1 MAANMRG
8 ITVEFRGDT
17 SKLSKALSDVRK
29 EGKNVSGELR
39 QIENSLKF
47 NPDNVTLL
55 EQKEKNLRRAL
66 DSVKDEANLYTQA
79 LEQLDE
85 KKASGIALTEE
96 EQQLYD
102 KLERDLLRC
111 KNQTD
116 SYEQALSDVENQLE
130 GANDELEHTD
140 DAASDA
146 ADALDEAGDAAGEA
160 ASGGFSTLQVALG
173 DLISEG
179 IQRAIDFVGDLVD
192 DAIAASDS
200 LQKFEQTMGFAGFDD
215 ATIQDARA
223 AVQQY
228 ADDTVYELDTIA
240 NTTAQLAANGID
252 DFTGLTQAA
261 GNLNAVAG
269 GNAETFNSVAGVLT
283 QTAGAGKLTTEN
295 WNQLANAIPGASGIL
310 MEKLQEMGAY
320 TGDFREAMANGEI
333 TADEFNA
340 AIMAVGNEPMAVE
353 AATSVSTFEGAMGNL
368 EATVVNGLMSI
379 YDQIGSENITGFITT
394 ISDSIANMTPTIQSG
409 IQFVIDHASQISA
422 GIAGIVA
429 GIAALSAVQA
439 IQTAIGAFQ
448 AWKAA
453 TEGMTIAQRALNLVM
468 AANPIGIVVTIIAAL
483 VAAFITLMATNED
496 FRNKVLGVW
505 ETIKTTIGGALTTIN
520 TTVTGAFNTVRSTVT
535 NAINGA
541 KNAVSTAIN
550 AIKSAFSTAK
560 GAITSAVNAIKNVI
574 GGIGDK
580 IQSVKDKVQSGI
592 DKIKSIINGAHLS
605 LPKFKVPHF
614 KISGG
619 KLPWGIGG
627 QGTKPSISVEWY
639 AKGGI
644 FDVPS
649 IIGVG
654 ERGPEAVLPIDRLSD
669 LMATAISELG
679 GVGGNTYYVFN
690 VDGAVVND
698 TAAMRSNFIGLLEEL
713 AIRAR

>member
-1 MAANMRG
+1 MAASMKG

-17 SKLSKALSDVRK
+17 SKLSKALGDVRK
-29 EGKNVSGELR
+29 ESKNVTTELR

-55 EQKEKNLRRAL
+55 EQKEKNLKRAM
-66 DSVKDEANLYTQA
+66 DAVEDEAKLYRQA

-85 KKASGIALTEE
+85 KKASGAELTQE

-116 SYEQALSDVENQLE
+116 NYAQALSEVESKLE
-130 GANDELEHTD
+130 GSNDELENTD
-140 DAASDA
+140 EAADDA
-146 ADALDEAGDAAGEA
+146 ADALEKAGDSAENAAT
-160 ASGGFSTLQVALG
+160 GGFTILKGALA
-173 DLISEG
+173 DLVSAG
-179 IQRAIDFVGDLVD
+179 IQRALDFVGDLVD

-200 LQKFEQTMGFAGFDD
+200 LQKFGQTMEFAGFDPSEVD
-215 ATIQDARA
+215 AARE

-240 NTTAQLAANGID
+240 TTTAQLAANGID
-252 DFTGLTQAA
+252 DYTGLTQAA

-269 GNAETFNSVAGVLT
+269 GSAETFNSVASVMT

-310 MEKLQEMGAY
+310 MDKLEEMGAY
-320 TGDFREAMANGEI
+320 TGDFREAMAAGEI
-333 TADEFNA
+333 TAEEFNA
-340 AIMAVGNEPMAVE
+340 AIMEVGNEPMAVE

-368 EATVVNGLMSI
+368 EATVINALMAI
-379 YDQIGSENITGFITT
+379 YDGIGSENITGFITGIADGVNELIPYIQT
-394 ISDSIANMTPTIQSG
+394 GMGYIQGFIGGMGPMFSGLSSSMSGPMEAISIA
-409 IQFVIDHASQISA
+409 FER
-422 GIAGIVA
+422 
-429 GIAALSAVQA
+429 
-439 IQTAIGAFQ
+439 IQTAIGPVVQTWAPLIASYFTNVIAPAFGYVVAIIGDLIAFFLLLVDSAGQ
-448 AWKAA
+448 AVQ
-453 TEGMTIAQRALNLVM
+453 G
-468 AANPIGIVVTIIAAL
+468 VVNWFQQLPTNVQAAL
-483 VAAFITLMATNED
+483 DTVRNTATS
-496 FRNKVLGVW
+496 
-505 ETIKTTIGGALTTIN
+505 I
-520 TTVTGAFNTVRSTVT
+520 FNTVRNTIS

-541 KNAVSTAIN
+541 KNAVSSALN
-550 AIKSAFSTAK
+550 SIKSAFSTARSTISGAVDNIKSKFQGIADKINEVK
-560 GAITSAVNAIKNVI
+560 GKVQDAINTLKSII
-574 GGIGDK
+574 SGGIGE
-580 IQSVKDKVQSGI
+580 
-592 DKIKSIINGAHLS
+592 
-605 LPKFKVPHF
+605 LPHFKLPHF

-619 KLPWGIGG
+619 TMPWGIGG

-669 LMATAISELG
+669 LMASAIRDLG
-679 GVGGNTYYVFN
+679 GMGGNTYYVFN
-690 VDGAVVND
+690 CDGAVVNS
-698 TAAMRSNFIGLLEEL
+698 TAEMRAQFAGLITEL
-713 AIRAR
+713 RQRAR

>member
-1 MAANMRG
+1 MAVSMKG

-17 SKLSKALSDVRK
+17 SKLSKALGEVRK
-29 EGKNVSGELR
+29 DSRNVSTELK

-55 EQKEKNLRRAL
+55 EQKEKNLKRAL
-66 DSVKDEANLYTQA
+66 DTVEEEAKLYREA
-79 LEQLDE
+79 LQQLDD
-85 KKASGIALTEE
+85 KKQESGQLTEE

-102 KLERDLLRC
+102 RLERDLLRC

-116 SYEQALSDVENQLE
+116 NYAQALSEVKSKLE
-130 GANDELEHTD
+130 GSNDELEHTD
-140 DAASDA
+140 EAADDA
-146 ADALDEAGDAAGEA
+146 ADALEKAGDSAEGAAT
-160 ASGGFSTLQVALG
+160 GGFTVLKGALA
-173 DLISEG
+173 DLVSAG
-179 IQRAIDFVGDLVD
+179 IQKALDFVGDLVD
-192 DAIAASDS
+192 DAISASDS
-200 LQKFEQTMGFAGFDD
+200 LQKFGQTMEFAGFDPGEVD
-215 ATIQDARA
+215 AARE

-252 DFTGLTQAA
+252 DYTGLTQAA

-269 GNAETFNSVAGVLT
+269 GSAETFNSVAGVLT

-310 MEKLQEMGAY
+310 MDKLEEMGAY
-320 TGDFREAMANGEI
+320 TGDFREAMAAGEI
-333 TADEFNA
+333 TAEEFNA
-340 AIMAVGNEPMAVE
+340 AIMEVGNEPMAVE

-368 EATVVNGLMSI
+368 EATVINALMAI
-379 YDQIGSENITGFITT
+379 YDGIGSENITGFITGIADGVNELIPYIQT
-394 ISDSIANMTPTIQSG
+394 GMGYVQGFIGGMGPMFSGLSSSMAGPMEAISIAFERIQEAIGPVVETWAPLIASY
-409 IQFVIDHASQISA
+409 FTNVIAPSFGYVVAIIGDLIAFFLLLVDSA
-422 GIAGIVA
+422 GQAVQGVVNWFQQLPTNVQ
-429 GIAALSAVQA
+429 AALNAVRN
-439 IQTAIGAFQ
+439 TATSI
-448 AWKAA
+448 
-453 TEGMTIAQRALNLVM
+453 
-468 AANPIGIVVTIIAAL
+468 
-483 VAAFITLMATNED
+483 
-496 FRNKVLGVW
+496 
-505 ETIKTTIGGALTTIN
+505 
-520 TTVTGAFNTVRSTVT
+520 FNTVRSTIS

-541 KNAVSTAIN
+541 KNAVSSALN
-550 AIKSAFSTAK
+550 AIKSAFNTAK
-560 GAITSAVNAIKNVI
+560 SSITSAVNAIKNVI

-605 LPKFKVPHF
+605 LPKFKVPYF

-644 FDVPS
+644 FDVPA

-669 LMATAISELG
+669 LMASAISELG
-679 GVGGNTYYVFN
+679 GMGGNTYYVMN
-690 VDGAVVND
+690 VDGAVVNS
-698 TAAMRSNFIGLLEEL
+698 TAEMRSQFVSLMGEL
-713 AIRAR
+713 IQRAR